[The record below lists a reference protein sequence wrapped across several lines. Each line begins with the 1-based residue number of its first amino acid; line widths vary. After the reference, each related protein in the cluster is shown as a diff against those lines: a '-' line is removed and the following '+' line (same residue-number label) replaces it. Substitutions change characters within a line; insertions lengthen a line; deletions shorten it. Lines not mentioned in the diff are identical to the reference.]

1 MKIRFSILMFI
12 FSLLLMSCSS
22 GNLPFLVRTTPTSP
36 PFSSESGAIQAKFHY
51 WNGDR
56 PVRGQLFYLA
66 ELLPVEGEL
75 TGGFVPA
82 LDTTVA
88 PRAESNDL
96 GEVLFTMVP
105 PGRYALAFMTPIG
118 PILVNDEKTNKEI
131 LVDVE
136 AEKLIDLGYV
146 GLVLEPDQFEVPD

>member
-1 MKIRFSILMFI
+1 MFL

-22 GNLPFLVRTTPTSP
+22 GNIPFLVRATPTPP

-56 PVRGQLFYLA
+56 PVRHQLFYLA

-75 TGGFVPA
+75 KGGFVPA
-82 LDTTVA
+82 LDTTSA
-88 PRAESNDL
+88 PKAESTDL
-96 GEVLFTMVP
+96 GEVTFTMVP
-105 PGRYALAFMTPIG
+105 PGRYALAFMTPLG

-131 LVDVE
+131 LIDVE

-146 GLVLEPDQFEVPD
+146 GLILEPDQFEVPD